1 MSDPCLQ
8 VFGLLG
14 WLRGV
19 QDEWKPMRLRA
30 RSPVSSSDSYCLH
43 VWYEEGIAASSALS
57 FCLIGLLC
65 GMNEI
70 MKTGKDFTNV
80 VDLYYFH

>member
-1 MSDPCLQ
+1 MKKAQL
-8 VFGLLG
+8 
-14 WLRGV
+14 
-19 QDEWKPMRLRA
+19 
-30 RSPVSSSDSYCLH
+30 
-43 VWYEEGIAASSALS
+43 AALSALS